1 MVKEYS
7 QLDLDNFDKI
17 KISQKK
23 NSTPTKDKPYRHDTK
38 LLDKSTKQVKGQYY
52 KQKDKNQFSL
62 IENTLATS
70 QISEETK
77 YFFSQN
83 TIDDSSGYRSMYP
96 HNIRYGKS
104 KIKRP
109 SIKVHINEDGTSPKL
124 TWNNDSDS
132 SSEIFKGMY
141 DEPKYLPGGD
151 KYLLVEFGNIMS
163 LELNFKA

>member
-23 NSTPTKDKPYRHDTK
+23 NSIPTKDKPYRHDTK
-38 LLDKSTKQVKGQYY
+38 LLDKSIKQVKEQHY

-62 IENTLATS
+62 IENNLATS
-70 QISEETK
+70 QIIEETK

-109 SIKVHINEDGTSPKL
+109 SIKVHINED
-124 TWNNDSDS
+124 
-132 SSEIFKGMY
+132 
-141 DEPKYLPGGD
+141 
-151 KYLLVEFGNIMS
+151 
-163 LELNFKA
+163 